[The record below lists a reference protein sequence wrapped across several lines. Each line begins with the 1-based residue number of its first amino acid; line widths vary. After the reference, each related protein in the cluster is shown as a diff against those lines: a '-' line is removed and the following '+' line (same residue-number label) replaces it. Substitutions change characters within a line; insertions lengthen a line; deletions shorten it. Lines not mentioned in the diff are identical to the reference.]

1 MTSPGPQHAAS
12 DGLRAAVEALVD
24 DFRSE
29 VDWSN
34 GRSNYGDNE
43 AWEAAANRLA
53 RALAAHPAPEPQH
66 DAAVAAKA
74 LACHDCG
81 LLYSDPGW
89 CDCHIPDDTWLR
101 ISPTGHEGGVLCISC
116 IARRL
121 VENGIEGVPL
131 KVTSGPWDW
140 TERETANKG
149 EAIMDTIQTTTVDE
163 FPINLP
169 LGDCGCNAAGPG
181 RTLVQ
186 ICPGHKAL
194 LLIER
199 MTNAATDD

>member
-149 EAIMDTIQTTTVDE
+149 ETS
-163 FPINLP
+163 
-169 LGDCGCNAAGPG
+169 
-181 RTLVQ
+181 
-186 ICPGHKAL
+186 
-194 LLIER
+194 
-199 MTNAATDD
+199 